1 MPSECLTWD
10 AVCRRAGG
18 RRKYNRV
25 RQLRAELRLVKVVA
39 LLELTGF
46 ARGYQSRIARILK
59 VSRGTISR
67 DIARLRRRLWGGK
80 EAEERHRVQERM
92 QRRIRAEERL
102 ERDRMAIEAAA
113 PDAADDSPASSE
125 LNVRPPTIDP
135 AQAMFVPRWVSS
147 PRSALADMFRPRRSR
162 QARQVRGRLSIRA

>member
-46 ARGYQSRIARILK
+46 ARGYQSRIARILN

-80 EAEERHRVQERM
+80 DAEERHRVQERM

-113 PDAADDSPASSE
+113 PEAHDDVPASPQPD
-125 LNVRPPTIDP
+125 VQPPTIDP
-135 AQAMFVPRWVSS
+135 AQAMFVPRWVSC
-147 PRSALADMFRPRRSR
+147 PRSALADLFRPRRSR
-162 QARQVRGRLSIRA
+162 QAWQVGGYR

>member
-39 LLELTGF
+39 LLELTRF

-67 DIARLRRRLWGGK
+67 DIARLRRRFWGGK
-80 EAEERHRVQERM
+80 EAEERHRIQ
-92 QRRIRAEERL
+92 
-102 ERDRMAIEAAA
+102 
-113 PDAADDSPASSE
+113 
-125 LNVRPPTIDP
+125 
-135 AQAMFVPRWVSS
+135 
-147 PRSALADMFRPRRSR
+147 
-162 QARQVRGRLSIRA
+162 